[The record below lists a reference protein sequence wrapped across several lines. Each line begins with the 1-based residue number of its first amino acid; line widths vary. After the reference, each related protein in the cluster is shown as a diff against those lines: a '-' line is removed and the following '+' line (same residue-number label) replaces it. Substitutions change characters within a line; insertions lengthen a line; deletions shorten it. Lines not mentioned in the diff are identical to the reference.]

1 MAMASQRNIVWQT
14 QHRVCFSSPV
24 NMATEDIVVFTHLSK
39 SPAKSQISNWS
50 LPSESK
56 RVDALLFKLNYA
68 HVFKNQ
74 GYKNSKLLITKSHRM
89 TVRFAC
95 LDLKKKNVVTIRSPN
110 IYVGRIKML
119 TLSRFQHFLKPC
131 GTRDMKLQNFLS
143 RNR

>member
-24 NMATEDIVVFTHLSK
+24 NMATEDIVVFTHLSR
-39 SPAKSQISNWS
+39 SPAKLQISNWL

-68 HVFKNQ
+68 HAFKNQ
-74 GYKNSKLLITKSHRM
+74 GYKNSKLLVTKSHHM

-95 LDLKKKNVVTIRSPN
+95 LDLKKKKRHNNSLAQYLCRTPQNVNTFPFSA
-110 IYVGRIKML
+110 
-119 TLSRFQHFLKPC
+119 LS
-131 GTRDMKLQNFLS
+131 
-143 RNR
+143 